1 MKKLMAAMLSFVMA
15 MMLLAGCASASTDN
29 TFSDPM
35 QQVSLSNDEMLTSLN
50 NATAALQEN
59 INKTDDSAKVE
70 LVVAD
75 DGSCSVYASGSN
87 TERQELCKADSI
99 KAMFEIYYENNWIDK
114 DGNVSSAGWFATGGE
129 YNETF
134 VCGNTRA
141 CNDMRAAVFWVW
153 ETDDPRGRGSVS
165 GSRHFSAAAG

>member
-15 MMLLAGCASASTDN
+15 MMLLAGCASASTDK
-29 TFSDPM
+29 TFSD
-35 QQVSLSNDEMLTSLN
+35 DEMLASLN

-75 DGSCSVYASGSN
+75 DGSCSVYASDSD
-87 TERQELCKADSI
+87 TERQELCKADSV

-114 DGNVSSAGWFATGGE
+114 DGNVSSVG
-129 YNETF
+129 
-134 VCGNTRA
+134 
-141 CNDMRAAVFWVW
+141 
-153 ETDDPRGRGSVS
+153 
-165 GSRHFSAAAG
+165 

>member
-1 MKKLMAAMLSFVMA
+1 MKKLMAALLSFVMA
-15 MMLLAGCASASTDN
+15 MMLLLAGCASASTDK
-29 TFSDPM
+29 TFSNPM

-75 DGSCSVYASGSN
+75 DGSCSVYASDSD
-87 TERQELCKADSI
+87 TERQELCKADSV

-114 DGNVSSAGWFATGGE
+114 DGNVSSVG
-129 YNETF
+129 
-134 VCGNTRA
+134 
-141 CNDMRAAVFWVW
+141 
-153 ETDDPRGRGSVS
+153 
-165 GSRHFSAAAG
+165 

>member
-15 MMLLAGCASASTDN
+15 MMLLAGCASASTDK

-35 QQVSLSNDEMLTSLN
+35 QQVSLSNDEMLASLN

-70 LVVAD
+70 LVV
-75 DGSCSVYASGSN
+75 DGSCAGYASDSD
-87 TERQELCKADSI
+87 TERQELCKADSV

-114 DGNVSSAGWFATGGE
+114 DGNVSSVG
-129 YNETF
+129 
-134 VCGNTRA
+134 
-141 CNDMRAAVFWVW
+141 
-153 ETDDPRGRGSVS
+153 
-165 GSRHFSAAAG
+165 

>member
-87 TERQELCKADSI
+87 TERQELCR
-99 KAMFEIYYENNWIDK
+99 F
-114 DGNVSSAGWFATGGE
+114 
-129 YNETF
+129 
-134 VCGNTRA
+134 R
-141 CNDMRAAVFWVW
+141 
-153 ETDDPRGRGSVS
+153 
-165 GSRHFSAAAG
+165 

>member
-87 TERQELCKADSI
+87 TERQELCKADSV

-114 DGNVSSAGWFATGGE
+114 DGNVS
-129 YNETF
+129 
-134 VCGNTRA
+134 
-141 CNDMRAAVFWVW
+141 
-153 ETDDPRGRGSVS
+153 
-165 GSRHFSAAAG
+165 AAG

>member
-15 MMLLAGCASASTDN
+15 MMLLAGCASASTDK

-35 QQVSLSNDEMLTSLN
+35 QQVSLSNDEMLASLN

-75 DGSCSVYASGSN
+75 DGSCSVYALS
-87 TERQELCKADSI
+87 LI
-99 KAMFEIYYENNWIDK
+99 HI
-114 DGNVSSAGWFATGGE
+114 
-129 YNETF
+129 
-134 VCGNTRA
+134 
-141 CNDMRAAVFWVW
+141 
-153 ETDDPRGRGSVS
+153 
-165 GSRHFSAAAG
+165 

>member
-59 INKTDDSAKVE
+59 INKTDAANANTVWTCYEMHPLSW
-70 LVVAD
+70 LLHVAD
-75 DGSCSVYASGSN
+75 EAA
-87 TERQELCKADSI
+87 TAL
-99 KAMFEIYYENNWIDK
+99 DK
-114 DGNVSSAGWFATGGE
+114 I
-129 YNETF
+129 
-134 VCGNTRA
+134 
-141 CNDMRAAVFWVW
+141 
-153 ETDDPRGRGSVS
+153 
-165 GSRHFSAAAG
+165 

>member
-70 LVVAD
+70 LV
-75 DGSCSVYASGSN
+75 
-87 TERQELCKADSI
+87 ERQELCKADSV

-114 DGNVSSAGWFATGGE
+114 DGNVSSAG
-129 YNETF
+129 
-134 VCGNTRA
+134 
-141 CNDMRAAVFWVW
+141 
-153 ETDDPRGRGSVS
+153 
-165 GSRHFSAAAG
+165 

>member
-75 DGSCSVYASGSN
+75 DGSCSVYASDTD
-87 TERQELCKADSI
+87 TERQELCKADSV
-99 KAMFEIYYENNWIDK
+99 KAMFEIYYENNWMRSKSFSYISMALIL
-114 DGNVSSAGWFATGGE
+114 SSTSSLPLLSLTSHINAL
-129 YNETF
+129 
-134 VCGNTRA
+134 
-141 CNDMRAAVFWVW
+141 
-153 ETDDPRGRGSVS
+153 PKL
-165 GSRHFSAAAG
+165 

>member
-15 MMLLAGCASASTDN
+15 MMLLAGCASASTDK

-35 QQVSLSNDEMLTSLN
+35 QQVSLSNDEMLASLN

-75 DGSCSVYASGSN
+75 DGSCSVYASDSD
-87 TERQELCKADSI
+87 TERQELCKADSV
-99 KAMFEIYYENNWIDK
+99 KAMFEICYENNWIDK
-114 DGNVSSAGWFATGGE
+114 DGNVSSVG
-129 YNETF
+129 
-134 VCGNTRA
+134 
-141 CNDMRAAVFWVW
+141 
-153 ETDDPRGRGSVS
+153 
-165 GSRHFSAAAG
+165 